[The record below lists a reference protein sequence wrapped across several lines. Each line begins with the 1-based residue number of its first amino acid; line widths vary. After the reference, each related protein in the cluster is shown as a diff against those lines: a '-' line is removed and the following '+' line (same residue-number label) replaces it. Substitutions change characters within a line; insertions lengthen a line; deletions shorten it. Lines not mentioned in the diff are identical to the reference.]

1 MGLSQTPQALVPA
14 AFTSGSMTLLS
25 TTTLSGSSTTISGI
39 NQTYQDLLIIVDSV
53 SCTDASNFRLDI
65 NGAQVNALGSS
76 GTSNSTGMNM
86 ATNNFIRLTGNQ
98 VNLRAADTTNV
109 FSLRIQNYATSTTG
123 KTWFGNGYFFNASD
137 AYEALNYGGGTAV
150 DTAITS
156 LKFYPTAGTMSAG
169 TVFIYGVK

>member
-1 MGLSQTPQALVPA
+1 MAGLLVPSVTPTPA
-14 AFTSGSMTLLS
+14 VQTGSMTLLS

-39 NQTYQDLLIIVDSV
+39 NQTYRDLLIIVDAV
-53 SCTDASNFRLDI
+53 SCSDATSFRLDI

-76 GTSNSTGMNM
+76 GTSNSAGMNM
-86 ATNNFIRLTGNQ
+86 STNNMIRLVGNQ
-98 VNLRAADTTNV
+98 VNIRAADTTNV

-123 KTWFGNGYFFNASD
+123 KTWFGNGYFFNSSD
-137 AYEALNYGGGTAV
+137 AYEALDYGGGTAV